1 MVNVLTTMAKMKI
14 VPGKPSLKK
23 DNIAMGIVI
32 AGIVISIA
40 FIIEASVAGISP
52 L

>member
-1 MVNVLTTMAKMKI
+1 IKQGNM
-14 VPGKPSLKK
+14 
-23 DNIAMGIVI
+23 AMGIVI

-40 FIIEASVAGISP
+40 FIIEAAVANISP